1 MCFYVDIFLIKQ
13 KLFQHKTCWR
23 FSARLLYPN
32 TLLAPLCP
40 YPDLHVSNIF
50 EIFLCEIANN
60 FLSDFS
66 RIVNFFV
73 LMWVTFFN
81 IQIFLGLDNKHC
93 QMHQMLKLAGNFL
106 LCSCSWPSNQRAKS
120 RYVKGR
126 SKEGQRH
133 VRVHWLL
140 KSHSM
145 QIKTRNWYV
154 A

>member
-1 MCFYVDIFLIKQ
+1 MYLWCMFLFIPCFRTRGYFHPRQ
-13 KLFQHKTCWR
+13 F
-23 FSARLLYPN
+23 F
-32 TLLAPLCP
+32 
-40 YPDLHVSNIF
+40 NIF

-133 VRVHWLL
+133 VRVQWLL

-154 A
+154 AKGQADCCKNLQS